1 MKTVIQPQ
9 PQLWRGH
16 SPWSQEYWLFCNRLY
31 NSLELA
37 DMLRNRRRC
46 AIYYADGI
54 WSEGDCANENKIG
67 IA

>member
-37 DMLRNRRRC
+37 DLERQ
-46 AIYYADGI
+46 I
-54 WSEGDCANENKIG
+54 EGEERMRLPTTTA
-67 IA
+67 